1 MRYFYDERYKGME
14 NEYGW
19 FIEYVGKYKKL
30 DDELKY
36 VVSCLISELFTHYKN
51 TETSAVEVRKE
62 LEKLYKAQDKYIK
75 ALDRIHLMP
84 DVEQAYF
91 EDHGT
96 NLVEDS
102 MKIKEKREVR
112 LTMIKKKKSF
122 IYPIAD
128 WVKKWK
134 EGKTDGNTKPVA
146 KVVDVE
152 PEHRIKGLHNKDK
165 LPRVVMLYLIE
176 LWFYL
181 YDEKPTMTLD
191 PIPSPP
197 LYKGKFKDFAEPIW
211 KHFYEVIMKY
221 NLHSRTNYSFPE
233 TYNKWSE
240 TKYSYDEK
248 YGRWTETKDKEG
260 RNRRY
265 EKLIPRY
272 VEEFK
277 QMPEDAK
284 K

>member
-19 FIEYVGKYKKL
+19 FVEYVEKYKKSN
-30 DDELKY
+30 DELKY
-36 VVSCLISELFTHYKN
+36 IVFCLISDLFMHYKN
-51 TETSAVEVRKE
+51 TETKPVEVRKE
-62 LEKLYKAQDKYIK
+62 VEKLYKAQDKYIEE
-75 ALDRIHLMP
+75 LDRIHLMP

-112 LTMIKKKKSF
+112 LTMIKKKQSF
-122 IYPIAD
+122 IQRIPVD
-128 WVKKWK
+128 WLKKWK
-134 EGKTDGNTKPVA
+134 EGKTDGYTKPVA
-146 KVVDVE
+146 VVVDKE
-152 PEHRIKGLHNKDK
+152 PDYRIKGLRNKDE
-165 LPRVVMLYLIE
+165 LPPVVMLYLIE

-181 YDEKPTMTLD
+181 YDKKPTMTYD
-191 PIPSPP
+191 PVTSK
-197 LYKGKFKDFAEPIW
+197 YKGKFKDFAKPIW
-211 KHFYEVIMKY
+211 EHFYEVIIKY

-248 YGRWTETKDKEG
+248 YGRRIVTKDKEG
-260 RNRRY
+260 ENRRY

-272 VEEFK
+272 VAEFK

>member
-19 FIEYVGKYKKL
+19 FIEYVEKYKKS

-36 VVSCLISELFTHYKN
+36 VVFCLISDLFRDYQD
-51 TETSAVEVRKE
+51 TETSAVEVRNE
-62 LEKLYKAQDKYIK
+62 LEKLYKAQDKYIEE
-75 ALDRIHLMP
+75 LDRIHLMP
-84 DVEQAYF
+84 DVKEAYF

-96 NLVEDS
+96 DLVKDT
-102 MKIKEKREVR
+102 MKIKEKRVVR
-112 LTMIKKKKSF
+112 LTMIKKKQSF
-122 IYPIAD
+122 IHRIPVD
-128 WVKKWK
+128 WLKKWK
-134 EGKTDGNTKPVA
+134 EGKTVGNTKLDAV
-146 KVVDVE
+146 VVDKV
-152 PEHRIKGLHNKDK
+152 PKHRIKGLRNKDE
-165 LPRVVMLYLIE
+165 LPPVVMLYLIE

-181 YDEKPTMTLD
+181 YDEKPRMTLD

-211 KHFYEVIMKY
+211 KHFYKVIMKY

-240 TKYSYDEK
+240 TK
-248 YGRWTETKDKEG
+248 DKEG
-260 RNRRY
+260 ENRRY
-265 EKLIPRY
+265 GKLIPDY
-272 VEEFK
+272 VAEFK